1 MKSTSMSMVRRVV
14 AAAVAGLAAA
24 SAAGTALAAG
34 EAGEIKRQ
42 KWTFGGLFGHF
53 DRAQLQRGYQVYS
66 EVCATCHGI
75 TRIAFRN
82 LAESGGP
89 EFPIDAVKGLA
100 ASFKIEDG
108 PNEQGKMFQR
118 PGRLSDRFPPP
129 YKNEQEARATHNG
142 AYPPDL
148 SLITRA
154 RNVEYHGPLWF
165 HPLSMLWDVVIGYQE
180 GGADYLYALLT
191 GYGAPPAYVRDA
203 AGHLVRLAPGQ
214 ADAKA
219 ERCVSVV
226 PGKDGKPD
234 VCNQL
239 LDGMHYNAVFPGG
252 QIAMIPPL
260 QDGRVAYGDG
270 TPPTVHNYAADVSA
284 FLSWAADPTLEER
297 KQLGWQV
304 LLYLLVTTVL
314 LYVAKRRIWSNI
326 PH

>member
-1 MKSTSMSMVRRVV
+1 MAVV
-14 AAAVAGLAAA
+14 AAP
-24 SAAGTALAAG
+24 ALAAG
-34 EAGEIKRQ
+34 ETSEIKRQ
-42 KWTFGGLFGHF
+42 KWTFAGLLGHF

-82 LAESGGP
+82 LSESGGP
-89 EFPIDAVKGLA
+89 EFPADAVKGLA

-108 PNEQGKMFQR
+108 PNENGKMFTR
-118 PGRLSDRFPPP
+118 PGRPSDRFPPP

-148 SLITRA
+148 SLMARA

-180 GGADYLYALLT
+180 GGADYIYALMT
-191 GYGAPPAYVRDA
+191 GYGEPPAYVRGA
-203 AGHLVRLAPGQ
+203 EGHLSRLEPGQ
-214 ADAKA
+214 THPKA
-219 ERCVSVV
+219 ERCVSVDR
-226 PGKDGKPD
+226 GAEGRPD
-234 VCNQL
+234 TCNKL
-239 LDGMHYNAVFPGG
+239 LDLMHYNAAFPGG
-252 QIAMIPPL
+252 QIGMIPPL
-260 QDGRVAYGDG
+260 SDGRIAYKDG
-270 TPPTVHNYAADVSA
+270 TPATVSNYAADLAA
-284 FLSWAADPTLEER
+284 FLSWTADPTLEER

-304 LLYLLVTTVL
+304 LLYLLVTTAL